1 MKELQRSFIFLNSQ
15 RFKNDQCCIQVFVKD
30 GKGKLL
36 KRIKERALFSD
47 KNFCDICGLFIGLR
61 EAKKLGVKN
70 VFILTD
76 NTLLGKFINNGH
88 GEDFVDLF
96 GFYPD
101 IKALISKF
109 EKVNLRVVCWETH
122 F

>member
-1 MKELQRSFIFLNSQ
+1 VKELQRSFIFLNSQ

-61 EAKKLGVKN
+61 EAKNLGVKMIIPYWEN
-70 VFILTD
+70 SSIMD
-76 NTLLGKFINNGH
+76 MGKTL
-88 GEDFVDLF
+88 
-96 GFYPD
+96 
-101 IKALISKF
+101 
-109 EKVNLRVVCWETH
+109 
-122 F
+122 